1 MSHISLLI
9 MPLCESHS
17 DYYDHNRSWEDVL
30 CELRAEVEETGK
42 HQA

>member
-17 DYYDHNRSWEDVL
+17 DYYGHNRSWE
-30 CELRAEVEETGK
+30 EVEETGK
-42 HQA
+42 HQV